1 MDIKEEL
8 TARLLVSNYT
18 PKAIKEILKCYTKW
32 FKMSRAVK
40 CPCGTRINKRN
51 LCYYINEYNEKVP
64 ICRKCVRVIKEYQEG
79 NKKWNM

>member
-1 MDIKEEL
+1 
-8 TARLLVSNYT
+8 
-18 PKAIKEILKCYTKW
+18 
-32 FKMSRAVK
+32 MSRAVK

-79 NKKWNM
+79 NKK